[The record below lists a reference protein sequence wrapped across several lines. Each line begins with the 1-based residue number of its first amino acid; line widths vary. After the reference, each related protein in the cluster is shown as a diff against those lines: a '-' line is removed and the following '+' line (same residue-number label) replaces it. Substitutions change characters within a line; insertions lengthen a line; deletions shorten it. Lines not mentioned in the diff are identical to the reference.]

1 MQSSDSEAEGVE
13 EEESKKRGRPVGNV
27 DEKPRYR
34 RTAQQISDDKLR
46 IAQMKLEALRESE
59 ERKLSSKTRARRKP
73 AVAEHSLQAPAKV
86 ARPKR
91 ESTPEREE
99 RAPPQ
104 RPRRQA
110 LYDSWFPS
118 SPRSNNAGRY

>member
-1 MQSSDSEAEGVE
+1 MQPSDEEAEPLE
-13 EEESKKRGRPVGNV
+13 EEEPKKRGRPVGKV

-59 ERKLSSKTRARRKP
+59 ERKLSSKTRVRKP

-91 ESTPEREE
+91 EPTPQREE

-118 SPRSNNAGRY
+118 SPRSNNTARY

>member
-1 MQSSDSEAEGVE
+1 MQSSDEEVEPLE
-13 EEESKKRGRPVGNV
+13 EEESKKRGRPVGKA
-27 DEKPRYR
+27 DDKPRYR

-46 IAQMKLEALRESE
+46 IAEMKLNALRESE

-73 AVAEHSLQAPAKV
+73 AVTEQSLQAPPKV
-86 ARPKR
+86 TRPKQ
-91 ESTPEREE
+91 EPTPQREE
-99 RAPPQ
+99 MAPPQ

-118 SPRSNNAGRY
+118 SPRSNNAARY